1 MKIMTLNTHSL
12 SEENGLEK
20 LNKVAKFIQDNDVD
34 VIALQEVNQSI
45 NADSVMAPSSYRG
58 CHQLKSDNYALA
70 LSSYLEDY
78 QWSWMPIK
86 IGFDKFDEGLAIF
99 SKTAIVSTEE
109 FVLTNTDDYYNWKKR
124 AALAIE
130 SNGVW
135 IYTVHFGWWDDE
147 DEPFVHQW
155 ETLMNH
161 VQDKKNVYIAG
172 DFNAPDDRRKES
184 YDYILQNGWIDTR
197 TLAKEVKGK
206 ETIPGKIAGWD
217 QEEKGMRIDYI
228 MSNKKRLI
236 KSHQV
241 IFDQDR
247 VSDHYGIILE
257 EAI

>member
-20 LNKVAKFIQDNDVD
+20 LKKVAKFILENDVD

-45 NADSVMAPSSYRG
+45 EADIAKAPSSYRG
-58 CHQLKSDNYALA
+58 CHLLKADNYALA
-70 LSSYLEDY
+70 LSSYLEEY
-78 QWSWMPIK
+78 QWDWIPIK
-86 IGFDKFDEGLAIF
+86 VGFDKFDEGLAIF
-99 SKTAIVSTEE
+99 SKKPIVSSEE
-109 FVLTNTDDYYNWKKR
+109 FVLTHTDNYFNWKKR
-124 AALAIE
+124 AALAVQCGEIW
-130 SNGVW
+130 VC
-135 IYTVHFGWWDDE
+135 TVHFGWWDDE
-147 DEPFVHQW
+147 EEPFIDQW
-155 ETLMNH
+155 DTLISHMK
-161 VQDKKNVYIAG
+161 DKEVYLAG
-172 DFNAPDDRRKES
+172 DFNAPDDRRNES
-184 YDYILQNGWIDTR
+184 YDYILQNGWMDTR
-197 TLAKEVKGK
+197 ILAKEVKGK

-228 MSNKKRLI
+228 MTNKKRLI